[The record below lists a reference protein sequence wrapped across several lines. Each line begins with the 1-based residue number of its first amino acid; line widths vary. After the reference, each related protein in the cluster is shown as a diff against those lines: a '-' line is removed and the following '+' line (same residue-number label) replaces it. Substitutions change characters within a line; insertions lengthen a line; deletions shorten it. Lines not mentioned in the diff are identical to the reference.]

1 MTDRNLNRRDFVK
14 SAGLGTAGLFI
25 SGCADSGRGQA
36 MSESPKKLSQAQKKA
51 RPQPALPDY

>member
-1 MTDRNLNRRDFVK
+1 VK